1 MHFNEGYIFKE
12 INIKYMNVG
21 IIGGSDG
28 LGKTLVYY
36 FRDEFTV
43 YISARDHKKGRAV
56 AEELNIN
63 YIESNAG
70 LANISDILIISVP
83 IQHTSDVIREV
94 APFMKDGSVMIDVT
108 SIKEE
113 PSNTMKEVL
122 PETVEYIPT
131 HPVFGPR
138 TTELDNQVIV
148 LTADKKGKWYER
160 VYNYLASQNMRI
172 IETTPEKHDFMMSI
186 VQVLTHFSFIST
198 AYAFEKLKVDINETE
213 DYESPIY
220 NLMIDVIARIVAQ
233 NPYLTYNIQSMNS
246 NGPNIRNTFADAVL
260 ELRDVINNADEDEFV
275 KIAIKATKNMGDIKN
290 ALGRSDKAISA
301 LSHEYGLLHKSVGKE
316 VGLKHIYSGKIHVG
330 VLESVDGKTAVL
342 KSGNKTKNLRIANI
356 DVLSDAELQE
366 WKIHNLK
373 HEKQSISCV
382 FSKNVNVNVI
392 EDTVV
397 NMDNIIDIRLID
409 AYNGPQIDENSIS
422 LTFEVEA
429 LSKSDIENVIKLFT
443 GFGGTIR

>member
-1 MHFNEGYIFKE
+1 
-12 INIKYMNVG
+12 MNVG

-28 LGKTLVYY
+28 LGKTLIYY

-43 YISARDHKKGRAV
+43 YISGRDHKKGRSV
-56 AEELNIN
+56 ADELGVN

-113 PSNTMKEVL
+113 PSLTMREVL
-122 PETVEYIPT
+122 PETIEYIPT

-148 LTADKKGKWYER
+148 LTADKKGKWYDR
-160 VYNYLASQNMRI
+160 VYKYLASKNMRI

-198 AYAFEKLKVDINETE
+198 AYAFEKLKVDISETE

-260 ELRDVINNADEDEFV
+260 ELRDVINNANEDEFV

-301 LSHEYGLLHKSVGKE
+301 LSHEYSLLHKSVGKE
-316 VGLKHIYSGKIHVG
+316 VGLKHIYSGRIHVG
-330 VLESVDGKTAVL
+330 ILESVDGKTAVL

-356 DVLSDAELQE
+356 DVLSEDELHE
-366 WKIHNLK
+366 WKLNNVK
-373 HEKQSISCV
+373 HEIQSISCV

-392 EDTVV
+392 ENTVL
-397 NMDNIIDIRLID
+397 NMSNIIDIHLID

-429 LSKSDIENVIKLFT
+429 LSKSDIENVKKLFT
-443 GFGGTIR
+443 GFGGNIR